1 MKAIDIYGELNQ
13 KVVAIEEL
21 AELQKEIC
29 KDLRGKGNR
38 INLTEELADV
48 EIMLE
53 QLKEMYLI
61 DTQALD
67 LIKRQKL
74 ERLDKRINKDIKER
88 YGDDN

>member
-74 ERLDKRINKDIKER
+74 ERLDKRINRDIKER
-88 YGDDN
+88 YGV

>member
-74 ERLDKRINKDIKER
+74 ERLDRRINKDIKER
-88 YGDDN
+88 YEV

>member
-21 AELQKEIC
+21 AELQKEIT
-29 KDLRGKGNR
+29 KDLREKGNR

-74 ERLDKRINKDIKER
+74 ERLDKRINRDIKER
-88 YGDDN
+88 YGV

>member
-88 YGDDN
+88 